1 MQGHSFAGLTP
12 FFFTFI
18 SLAICQT
25 SEIEKFKVKANT
37 CVNEEIIEYIRCTMS
52 VIQQT
57 NDVTTCVYL
66 F

>member
-1 MQGHSFAGLTP
+1 MQGYSFAGLTP

-37 CVNEEIIEYIRCTMS
+37 SVDEEILEYIRGTMS
-52 VIQQT
+52 VIQQA
-57 NDVTTCVYL
+57 NDVMTYVYL